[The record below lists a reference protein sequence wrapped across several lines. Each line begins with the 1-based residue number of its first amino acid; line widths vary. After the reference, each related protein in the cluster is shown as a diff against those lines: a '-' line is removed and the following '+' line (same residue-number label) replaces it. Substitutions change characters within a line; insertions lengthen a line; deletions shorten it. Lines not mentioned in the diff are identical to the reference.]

1 MRPTF
6 RKNVRESRDS
16 CTVRCRGVGAEDIV
30 EKCAKLYRPG
40 INIQMRKTFKC
51 AKLYCPGTN
60 KCAKLYRPGTNVHRL
75 VCAVTHSRKGML
87 CTLNLDI
94 NKRCVPFYTK
104 IIFRSGTKVYAVVQH
119 LSQVQKNL
127 VLLIFHGWCSYDF
140 LQAGLYVPGTD
151 LWGLKS
157 RCKKSWFVL
166 REIRIFGSWYK
177 WLNGSRNPQI
187 KVHQP
192 QNPNFRKH

>member
-1 MRPTF
+1 MLPFEYRKSARLGHWMDDTSRTNIGFKECTGERPDYHKFQQYAVCLMRPSF

-151 LWGLKS
+151 L
-157 RCKKSWFVL
+157 
-166 REIRIFGSWYK
+166 
-177 WLNGSRNPQI
+177 
-187 KVHQP
+187 
-192 QNPNFRKH
+192 